1 VRLSYTNEMFD
12 LGAIVHKPWIFVIAL
27 VLAASGD
34 GTRDVRVRRGG
45 SRHTWAFYARSSFR
59 SWNSPETRYTLL
71 GMRLLREEP
80 AN

>member
-1 VRLSYTNEMFD
+1 M
-12 LGAIVHKPWIFVIAL
+12 HKQWIFVITL
-27 VLAASGD
+27 VLAVFGYVPESERD

-45 SRHTWAFYARSSFR
+45 SWHTLAFYARSSFR
-59 SWNSPETRYTLL
+59 NWNSPETRYTLL